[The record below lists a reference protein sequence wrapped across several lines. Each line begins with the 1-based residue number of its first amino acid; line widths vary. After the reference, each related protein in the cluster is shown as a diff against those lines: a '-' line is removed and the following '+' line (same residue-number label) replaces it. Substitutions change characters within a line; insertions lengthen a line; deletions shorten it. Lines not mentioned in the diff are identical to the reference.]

1 MKYATKFAA
10 TVPALLLLAASASAA
25 PNPAA
30 EAARAD
36 IKKTLGFAPQF
47 LVKLPDAALPGAWDE
62 LKSLQLN
69 PNTALTPK
77 LKEMIGLAVA
87 SQVPCKYCI
96 VAHTEFGK
104 LGGAGEAEIGE
115 AVTMA
120 AITRHWSTFLNG
132 IQTDDAKFR
141 GELKTIIDNVKRASA
156 AGTPPPAPVNVVDG
170 ASALKDVNQTLGYVP
185 EFLKRFPDVARSGAW
200 RQMRDVQ
207 MSPKTALSAKE
218 KELIGLAVAS
228 QVPCKF
234 CIVAHTEFARLGGAT
249 DAEITEAIAMA
260 SLTRSMST
268 LLNGLQVDEVQ
279 FRRDVDKLVKGARA
293 AAAAAQKPRTTAAA
307 R

>member
-1 MKYATKFAA
+1 MSHATKFAA
-10 TVPALLLLAASASAA
+10 TVPTLLLLAASASAA

-141 GELKTIIDNVKRASA
+141 GEIKTIMDNVKRASA
-156 AGTPPPAPVNVVDG
+156 AGTPPPPPVNVVDG

-185 EFLKRFPDVARSGAW
+185 EFIKRFPDVARSGAW

-234 CIVAHTEFARLGGAT
+234 CIVAHTEFARLGGASE
-249 DAEITEAIAMA
+249 AEITEAIAMA

-293 AAAAAQKPRTTAAA
+293 AAAAAQKPRTTAA